1 MFKRKIDEKLEKIVD
16 NIISKQEDEITLD
29 DYTILRDVRS
39 MESESDTRER
49 MERFASMAASGFGS
63 TN

>member
-16 NIISKQEDEITLD
+16 NIISKQDDEITLD

-49 MERFASMAASGFGS
+49 MERFASMAASGFGF

>member
-16 NIISKQEDEITLD
+16 NIISKQENEITLD

-49 MERFASMAASGFGS
+49 MERLASMAVSGFGS
-63 TN
+63 AN

>member
-16 NIISKQEDEITLD
+16 HIISKQEDEITLE

-49 MERFASMAASGFGS
+49 MERFASMAASGFGF

>member
-49 MERFASMAASGFGS
+49 MERIASMAVSGFGS
-63 TN
+63 AN

>member
-1 MFKRKIDEKLEKIVD
+1 MFKRKIDEKLERIVD

-49 MERFASMAASGFGS
+49 MERLASMAVSGFGS
-63 TN
+63 VN

>member
-1 MFKRKIDEKLEKIVD
+1 MFKGKIDGKIEKVVD
-16 NIISKQEDEITLD
+16 HIISKPEDEITLD

-49 MERFASMAASGFGS
+49 MEKFASMAVAGFGS
-63 TN
+63 AN

>member
-1 MFKRKIDEKLEKIVD
+1 MFKRKIDEKLERIVD
-16 NIISKQEDEITLD
+16 NIISKQDDEITLD

-49 MERFASMAASGFGS
+49 MERLASMAVSGFGS
-63 TN
+63 AN

>member
-1 MFKRKIDEKLEKIVD
+1 MFKGKIDEKIEKVVD
-16 NIISKQEDEITLD
+16 HIISKPDDEITLD

-49 MERFASMAASGFGS
+49 MERLASMAFSGFGS
-63 TN
+63 AN

>member
-49 MERFASMAASGFGS
+49 MERLASMAVSGFGS
-63 TN
+63 AN

>member
-1 MFKRKIDEKLEKIVD
+1 MFKRKIDEKIEKIVD

-39 MESESDTRER
+39 MESERDTRER
-49 MERFASMAASGFGS
+49 MERIASMAVSGFGS
-63 TN
+63 AN

>member
-39 MESESDTRER
+39 IESESDTRER
-49 MERFASMAASGFGS
+49 MERLASMAVSGFVS
-63 TN
+63 AN

>member
-16 NIISKQEDEITLD
+16 HIISRPEDKISLD

-49 MERFASMAASGFGS
+49 MERLASMAVSGFGS
-63 TN
+63 AN

>member
-1 MFKRKIDEKLEKIVD
+1 MFKRKIDEKLERIVD
-16 NIISKQEDEITLD
+16 NIISKQEGEITLD

-49 MERFASMAASGFGS
+49 MERFASMAASGFGF